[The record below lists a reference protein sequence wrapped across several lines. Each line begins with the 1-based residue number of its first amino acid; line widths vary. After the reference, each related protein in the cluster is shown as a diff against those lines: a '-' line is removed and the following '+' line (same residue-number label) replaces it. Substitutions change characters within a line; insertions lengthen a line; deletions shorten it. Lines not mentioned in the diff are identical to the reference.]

1 MRHFPAI
8 DCGPGRWIFP
18 MADRTASLLTDLLLA
33 EDRVGMSG
41 ALADVLGGDPP
52 AVLWAA
58 VVAVRGGPR
67 LSTVS
72 DLAGWL
78 AHHAL
83 AVLQWPSG
91 SREFPQPSEKK
102 RQRWVALVR
111 ESVSLGLLAAELESA
126 GSSLQRQSGGLAG
139 LLHNAPRWVAELDAT
154 HTGSVPSQLGQWLSG
169 LSAEAVNAADL
180 AAAVLAGDRRWPGI
194 DLAAI
199 RRRAGQTAKR
209 WADPVPGA
217 GGRLPILAARLARL
231 EQLELSFHQNL
242 ESAKLEA
249 MAELAAGAGHEI
261 NNPLAVIAGRAQLFL
276 QEETDPEWR
285 REAAVIVAQVKR
297 AHEMIADLRLFARP
311 PQPEPQQF
319 DLAAVVDA
327 ILAELAPAA
336 AERSIDVVRTGLC
349 GALAVE
355 LDRAQIKVAVQA
367 LVRNAMEAIGHQ
379 GRIEVGLEGDEER
392 VMIHVSDNGPG
403 IAPEH
408 RQHIFEPFFSARQ
421 AGRGLGMGLSKCWRI
436 VTNHGGRIGVED
448 DPGQGAVFTVRLPRR
463 YCPKE
468 CSTP

>member
-1 MRHFPAI
+1 
-8 DCGPGRWIFP
+8 
-18 MADRTASLLTDLLLA
+18 
-33 EDRVGMSG
+33 
-41 ALADVLGGDPP
+41 
-52 AVLWAA
+52 
-58 VVAVRGGPR
+58 
-67 LSTVS
+67 
-72 DLAGWL
+72 
-78 AHHAL
+78 
-83 AVLQWPSG
+83 
-91 SREFPQPSEKK
+91 
-102 RQRWVALVR
+102 
-111 ESVSLGLLAAELESA
+111 
-126 GSSLQRQSGGLAG
+126 
-139 LLHNAPRWVAELDAT
+139 
-154 HTGSVPSQLGQWLSG
+154 
-169 LSAEAVNAADL
+169 
-180 AAAVLAGDRRWPGI
+180 LAGDRRWPGI